1 MVDIAMLDREYL
13 EIRHRILDVAA
24 ALDRIH
30 RTDGDSPNNDPRI
43 DMLRQA
49 SVIMFDG
56 QPNRAE
62 RAQLV
67 FSDDYDSAWRSS
79 NSTS

>member
-1 MVDIAMLDREYL
+1 MADTSITMLDREYL

-30 RTDGDSPNNDPRI
+30 RADGDSTNNDPRMA
-43 DMLRQA
+43 MLRQA
-49 SVIMFDG
+49 SVILFDG
-56 QPNRAE
+56 HPNRAE

-67 FSDDYDSAWRSS
+67 FSDDYDSSWRK
-79 NSTS
+79 

>member
-1 MVDIAMLDREYL
+1 MADTAMLDREYL

-30 RTDGDSPNNDPRI
+30 RADGESANNDPRI
-43 DMLRQA
+43 ELLRQA

-56 QPNRAE
+56 KPNRAE

-67 FSDDYDSAWRSS
+67 FSDEYNPTWCK
-79 NSTS
+79 